1 MKFQLL
7 LLQEKQFSEINLS
20 IKLLAL
26 TLVPSARWSNVTE
39 IWFPVYAIK
48 VKAHVRENAA
58 YKNGIIIN
66 LRKYS
71 RIYLCMLC
79 DNVKN
84 LFLLTCRTASF
95 IVDIRLWG

>member
-58 YKNGIIIN
+58 YKKGIIIN

-71 RIYLCMLC
+71 RIYLFMGVAMRRICFC
-79 DNVKN
+79 
-84 LFLLTCRTASF
+84 
-95 IVDIRLWG
+95 